1 MYVGEDAIMILSV
14 MVWIANLLLTII
26 ASIWGLW
33 VCGWG
38 RAEWDSLFIKWFL
51 ICWNVKEKSGKVAW
65 NEFLAIMKYLTL
77 HYIQRP
83 EADLLYEYESFVN
96 MTPLYPNNH
105 GRYSDEELE
114 QLAYQL
120 YGVQNE
126 PSINHDNSEVAF
138 HAASGGERLTET
150 ETKNNEQLTQ
160 DGVKCVYCGE
170 IIEKDSSFCPYCGKS
185 QLQEKK
191 VEEPQADAKQEQMP
205 SEQPVSDQPSKEK
218 PTSILQEE
226 ETVAELKEKK
236 KPKTWPWIV
245 LAVLLAGVGAWYF
258 LQSQDQ
264 EILPEREVEA
274 EIAVLPDSIYTEE
287 EYVAEEEVTGYHS
300 FLEQFYKNYED
311 ETYLLSHI
319 TVNVKNKLK
328 RDYGYDCP
336 SGECLATWEFTAQP
350 TGADLGL
357 EEGPIITATDEE
369 GKFQVD
375 FKYSGYNG
383 EKKEYQ
389 TMTVFLTVTEIDGKY
404 LISDYELKADAEQGQ
419 DETLDDD
426 LYQDAGELENR
437 SSENGQQEDKIKQT
451 YEILPNPVFPGGDR
465 SLGEYLNRNLRY
477 PVVAE
482 ENGVQGTVTVQ
493 FVVGKDGIVS
503 NARVV
508 KSVDPSLDRE
518 ALRLV
523 NNMPRWTPASNQD
536 GPFASQQT
544 ITINFKIK

>member
-1 MYVGEDAIMILSV
+1 

-33 VCGWG
+33 VCVWG
-38 RAEWDSLFIKWFL
+38 RAEWDSPFIKWFL

-77 HYIQRP
+77 HYIQRL

-120 YGVQNE
+120 YGLQNE
-126 PSINHDNSEVAF
+126 QNINHNNDEVAF

-150 ETKNNEQLTQ
+150 ETKNNEQPTE
-160 DGVKCVYCGE
+160 DGVKCVHCGE

-218 PTSILQEE
+218 PTSILQKE
-226 ETVAELKEKK
+226 ETAAELKEKK
-236 KPKTWPWIV
+236 KPKTWLWIV

-274 EIAVLPDSIYTEE
+274 LIAEVPDSIYAEE
-287 EYVAEEEVTGYHS
+287 EDVLEEEVTGYHS
-300 FLEQFYKNYED
+300 FLEQFYKKYED

-328 RDYGYDCP
+328 RDFDHDCP
-336 SGECLATWEFTAQP
+336 SDDCLATYVFTAYP
-350 TGADLGL
+350 AGADFDV

-375 FKYSGYNG
+375 FKYSGYDG
-383 EKKEYQ
+383 EKKDYM
-389 TMTVFLTVTEIDGKY
+389 TRTVFLTVTEIDGKY
-404 LISDYELKADAEQGQ
+404 LISDYELKADTEQGQ
-419 DETLDDD
+419 DELSGEQETNIKDVASSSQIHLRGNELSVRQLTEKD
-426 LYQDAGELENR
+426 LEGMTPTDLMVLRNIVYARYGYMFKREDLRQFFLQFSWYQPAK
-437 SSENGQQEDKIKQT
+437 EDSDRIYESFTETERYNVDFIKAH
-451 YEILPNPVFPGGDR
+451 E
-465 SLGEYLNRNLRY
+465 
-477 PVVAE
+477 
-482 ENGVQGTVTVQ
+482 
-493 FVVGKDGIVS
+493 
-503 NARVV
+503 
-508 KSVDPSLDRE
+508 
-518 ALRLV
+518 
-523 NNMPRWTPASNQD
+523 
-536 GPFASQQT
+536 
-544 ITINFKIK
+544 